1 MVAPTPQQ
9 PCICTIVAVLNGS
22 RPYLVKQS
30 TLSRVNISSF
40 HIIRV
45 SPLLLLINNNNMS
58 FNTKHLK
65 TDMLSGLVVFLVA
78 LPLCLGIAQASGAPL
93 FAGIIT
99 GVIGGIVVGFLS
111 SSHVSVSGPAAG
123 LIAIVLAAVTK
134 LGYEPFLLAVVLA
147 GAIQLVLGFVKAGSV
162 SSYFPSGVIEGML
175 TAIGII
181 IIKKQLPHAIGYD
194 KEHEGDFYS
203 YQLTD
208 SADGGGF
215 FNEIIHSFNFAHN
228 GIILVTL
235 VSLAILIAYNKVP
248 ALKKLKVVPGA
259 LAVVVVG
266 TLLNQAFIAW
276 APNLAIT
283 GNHLVKL
290 PTAASVSEFFGQF
303 RFPDFSGFANPQV
316 WITALTIA
324 AVASIETLL
333 CLEAGDK
340 MDPHKRFSSA
350 NTELK
355 AQGIG
360 NIAAGL
366 LGGLPMTSVIVRTSA
381 NVNAGART
389 KLSAIAHGVFLLLT
403 AILIPGLLNKIPI
416 ACLAAILIM
425 IGFKL
430 ASPKVFKHMWQAG
443 KFQFVPFIVTVV
455 AVVAIDLLKG
465 VGIGL
470 VVSIFF
476 ILRGNMKLAYFFKK
490 EAHHEGETIHMDLA
504 QEVSF
509 LNKAAIKQTLAH
521 LPHNSKLII
530 DAANTVY
537 IDYDVLEL
545 LRDFVNFGSKD
556 KNIKVELRNFKPAY
570 KMEDASHVHSKK
582 D

>member
-1 MVAPTPQQ
+1 MK
-9 PCICTIVAVLNGS
+9 LNA
-22 RPYLVKQS
+22 Q
-30 TLSRVNISSF
+30 NF
-40 HIIRV
+40 
-45 SPLLLLINNNNMS
+45 
-58 FNTKHLK
+58 K
-65 TDMLSGLVVFLVA
+65 TDLLSGMVVFLVA
-78 LPLCLGIAQASGAPL
+78 LPLCLGIAVASGAPP

-99 GVIGGIVVGFLS
+99 GVIGGIVVGLLS

-123 LIAIVLAAVTK
+123 LIAIILAAITN
-134 LGYEPFLLAVVLA
+134 LGYETFLLAVILA
-147 GAIQLVLGFVKAGSV
+147 GVFQFLLGLAKAGGI

-181 IIKKQLPHAIGYD
+181 IIKKELPHAIGYD

-203 YQLTD
+203 YELMD
-208 SADGGGF
+208 SADKGF
-215 FNEIIHSFNFAHN
+215 FSEIIHSFNYAHN
-228 GIILVTL
+228 GIIIVTV
-235 VSLAILIAYNKVP
+235 VSIAILIAFNKVP
-248 ALKKLKVVPGA
+248 LLKKIKAIPGA
-259 LAVVVVG
+259 LVVVVVG
-266 TLLNQAFIAW
+266 ILLNELFKAAYPQM
-276 APNLAIT
+276 AIT
-283 GNHLVKL
+283 GDHLVKL
-290 PTAASVSEFFGQF
+290 PTASSAGEFFGQF
-303 RFPDFSGFANPQV
+303 TLPDFSGFTKPAV
-316 WITALTIA
+316 WVTAATIA

-340 MDPHKRFSSA
+340 MDPQKRFSSA
-350 NTELK
+350 NTELR

-360 NIAAGL
+360 NIFAGL
-366 LGGLPMTSVIVRTSA
+366 IGGLPMTSVIVRTSA

-389 KLSAIAHGVFLLLT
+389 KISAIAHGVFLLISVV
-403 AILIPGLLNKIPI
+403 AIPGLLNKIPM

-443 KFQFVPFIVTVV
+443 KFQFIPFIVTAI
-455 AVVAIDLLKG
+455 AVVFIDLLKG

-490 EAHHEGETIHMDLA
+490 EKHHEGETIHMDLA

-521 LPHNSKLII
+521 LPKNSKLVV

-556 KNIKVELRNFKPAY
+556 KNITVTLKNFKPAY
-570 KMEDASHVHSKK
+570 KMEDAMHVHSEQ